1 MCQYL
6 MMLGRSMQMDLEELM
21 LSQEDSHVSRGALLE
36 KERAILIHKTVIS
49 GLRWLPLLKSYSL
62 NGSLAKMSKALLTNQ
77 WASLGHS
84 LTWKVLDTNR
94 HIGFYL
100 RLGSERHTGEIGS
113 SFWRTPDTG
122 AGGTSG
128 LLKKGN
134 THRENGQPIQIRLV
148 DQVNNPYLWPT
159 PTAHLAK
166 ETNAPSEANRNEP
179 TIASLV
185 GGQLNPIFVE
195 WLMGYPEGWTDLDV

>member
-1 MCQYL
+1 
-6 MMLGRSMQMDLEELM
+6 MDLEELM

-122 AGGTSG
+122 EGGTSG
-128 LLKKGN
+128 LLKKGK

-148 DQVNNPYLWPT
+148 DQVNSPHLWPT
-159 PTAHLAK
+159 PTTQDAANNGGKSQYERNSLPL
-166 ETNAPSEANRNEP
+166 NAA
-179 TIASLV
+179 V
-185 GGQLNPIFVE
+185 GGSLNPEWVE
-195 WLMGYPEGWTDLDV
+195 WLMGYPIGWTDLKD